1 LETEKEYK
9 YFLASIITLIVFKS
23 VFLKKLFNHYS

>member
-9 YFLASIITLIVFKS
+9 YFLAIIITLIVFKS
-23 VFLKKLFNHYS
+23 IFL